1 LKFFLRQKWLYIKAS
16 PTKLTPVMGIK
27 GKTNTTN
34 LGELILECTAS
45 YRERPAFILKEA
57 DSSRRPLSFF
67 EFNQLVLK
75 ISQILTSRFP
85 QRGFKIG
92 LWGENRVEWC
102 ALAIATWKAGG
113 TLVPLMH
120 IATDSEITNIIN
132 AAKIDGLFI
141 SPKLEKIPKFGIKDT
156 FLMDF
161 TQTRG
166 QGALRSLG
174 DLLSELRAAPTN
186 PKPPIIRR
194 PEKFS
199 DDELAILIFTSGTTG
214 HPKGVM
220 LTHKNIISNITDT
233 FDVFPTDENDRA
245 VSVLP
250 LSHLFELVGGFAIA
264 HAKGI
269 CISYPESLKPEDVLG
284 EMASQKATL
293 LVAVPFFFEIIDRAI
308 QERIKKMPHLTQR
321 FIALM
326 GGLVFRAP
334 FLGPIIFKKIHA
346 VFGGHIRYFVTGGAK
361 IDPDIILRF
370 KRLGIHFLQGYG
382 LTETSPI
389 ISFTSLKH
397 DKYGSVGRPVP
408 SIKIKIVDGE
418 ICVSGDNVFKG
429 YFENPEATAQVL
441 QGGWFHTGDI
451 GHLDEEHFLFITGR
465 KKDII
470 VTPNGKNIYPE
481 ELEEALRLS
490 PLIQE
495 VAVIGLDT
503 GRGEEVHAVIVPTPV
518 APRESAAQRQ
528 AIWSEVEK
536 ICANFSDYKRI
547 YGITVTKEE
556 LPKTATKKIRKHVLK
571 EMLAKNGFKESSAAE
586 GTHTPLNIEFER
598 EVWLNERLQLITKR
612 PDIWRE
618 AHLRQDLGIDSLTF
632 MELVSAIETHWGT
645 EILDGDFDKILD
657 VEALLTYLGK
667 SVPKDASSAKTKMN
681 FDYRQNNRFMMRALR
696 LLLHGIFIRPLM
708 KLFFRFRISNSEI
721 FSQNQ
726 NWIATPNH
734 ASHLDLLSVLG
745 SVPLNRLNETYA
757 VAADDY
763 FFNTPFKAYFV
774 RLLFNAIPFERRARI
789 DTGFRICEEIL
800 REGGSLIIF
809 PEGTR
814 SQTGQLSEFKP
825 GVGRLLAAHSYSAI
839 PVYIRGAHEAFP
851 KGASVPT
858 PHPISVYIGQ
868 PLKFVS
874 STADVSGYQS
884 IALKLHDAVKDL
896 GVSGR
901 P

>member
-1 LKFFLRQKWLYIKAS
+1 
-16 PTKLTPVMGIK
+16 
-27 GKTNTTN
+27 
-34 LGELILECTAS
+34 
-45 YRERPAFILKEA
+45 
-57 DSSRRPLSFF
+57 
-67 EFNQLVLK
+67 LVLK
-75 ISQILTSRFP
+75 ITQVLRSRFP
-85 QRGFKIG
+85 TTGFKIG

-102 ALAIATWKAGG
+102 ALAIATWNAGG

-120 IATDSEITNIIN
+120 IATDSEIKNIIS

-141 SPKLEKIPKFGIKDT
+141 SPKLEKNQDYGVKDT

-174 DLLSELRAAPTN
+174 DLLSELRATPAN
-186 PKPPIIRR
+186 PKSSTASQ
-194 PEKFS
+194 PEKFKE
-199 DDELAILIFTSGTTG
+199 DKLAILIFTSGTTG

-220 LTHKNIISNITDT
+220 LTHKNIISNIIDT
-233 FDVFPTDENDRA
+233 FDVFPTDETDRA

-250 LSHLFELVGGFAIA
+250 LSHLFELVGGFTIA
-264 HAKGI
+264 HVKGI

-293 LVAVPFFFEIIDRAI
+293 LVAVPLFFEIIDRAI
-308 QERIKKMPHLTQR
+308 QERVRKMSNFTQQ
-321 FIALM
+321 FIAFM
-326 GGLVFRAP
+326 GGVVFHAP

-408 SIKIKIVDGE
+408 SVKVKIVDGE

-429 YFENPEATAQVL
+429 YFENPEATAQVIEN
-441 QGGWFHTGDI
+441 GWFHTGDI
-451 GHLDEEHFLFITGR
+451 GHLDEENFLFITGR

-481 ELEEALRLS
+481 ELEEALRQS

-495 VAVIGLDT
+495 VAVIGVDT
-503 GRGEEVHAVIVPTPV
+503 GRGEEVHAVIVPTSV
-518 APRESAAQRQ
+518 APREPAAQRQ
-528 AIWSEVEK
+528 AIWTETEK
-536 ICANFSDYKRI
+536 ICANFSEYKRI
-547 YGITVTKEE
+547 RGITVTREE
-556 LPKTATKKIRKHVLK
+556 LPKTATKKVRKHVLK
-571 EMLAKNGFKESSAAE
+571 EMLAKSSFKEGVTPDGA
-586 GTHTPLNIEFER
+586 HTPLNIEFER

-632 MELVSAIETHWGT
+632 MELVSAIETHWGVQ
-645 EILDGDFDKILD
+645 ILDEDFDKILTVD
-657 VEALLTYLGK
+657 DLLTYLGK
-667 SVPKDASSAKTKMN
+667 SAPKEGAATKAKVE
-681 FDYRQNNRFMMRALR
+681 FDYRLNNRFMMRALR

-708 KLFFRFRISNSEI
+708 KLFFRFKISNSQI
-721 FSQNQ
+721 FAQTK

-745 SVPLNRLNETYA
+745 SVPLSRLNGTYA

-763 FFNTPFKAYFV
+763 FFNNPMKAYFV

-789 DTGFRICEEIL
+789 DTGFKICEEIL
-800 REGGSLIIF
+800 REGGNLIIF

-814 SQTGQLSEFKP
+814 SPTGQLSEFKP
-825 GVGRLLAAHSYSAI
+825 GVGRLLASHSYSAI

-851 KGASVPT
+851 KGAAMPT
-858 PHPISVYIGQ
+858 PHPISVYVGQ

-874 STADVSGYQS
+874 STADVNGYQN

-896 GVSGR
+896 GVSAVIK
-901 P
+901 PASL

>member
-1 LKFFLRQKWLYIKAS
+1 
-16 PTKLTPVMGIK
+16 MGIK
-27 GKTNTTN
+27 GKINTSN
-34 LGELILECTAS
+34 LGALILECTSS

-57 DSSRRPLSFF
+57 DGSRRPLSFF

-75 ISQILTSRFP
+75 ISQILRSRFP
-85 QRGFKIG
+85 KNGFKVG

-102 ALAIATWKAGG
+102 ALAIATWNAGG

-120 IATDSEITNIIN
+120 IATDSEIKNIIS
-132 AAKIDGLFI
+132 AAHLDALFI
-141 SPKLEKIPKFGIKDT
+141 SPKLQKNQDYGVKET

-166 QGALRSLG
+166 QGSLRSLG
-174 DLLSELRAAPTN
+174 DLMSDLRAAPLNQKSGALITN
-186 PKPPIIRR
+186 
-194 PEKFS
+194 EKLS
-199 DDELAILIFTSGTTG
+199 DDQLAILIFTSGTTG

-220 LTHKNIISNITDT
+220 LTHKNIITNIVDT

-264 HAKGI
+264 HVKGI

-293 LVAVPFFFEIIDRAI
+293 LVAVPLFFEIIDRAI
-308 QERIKKMPHLTQR
+308 QERIGKMSNFTQKFMGLTGE
-321 FIALM
+321 I
-326 GGLVFRAP
+326 VFHFP
-334 FLGPIIFKKIHA
+334 FLGPLIFKRIHA

-408 SIKIKIVDGE
+408 SIKVKIVDGE
-418 ICVSGDNVFKG
+418 ICVSGESVFRG
-429 YFENPEATAQVL
+429 YFENPEATSQVL
-441 QGGWFHTGDI
+441 KAGWFHTGDI
-451 GHLDEEHFLFITGR
+451 GYLDEENFLFITGR

-490 PLIQE
+490 PLINE

-503 GRGEEVHAVIVPTPV
+503 GRGEEVHAVIVPSSQ
-518 APRESAAQRQ
+518 APRELAAQRQ

-536 ICANFSDYKRI
+536 ICSNFSDYKRI
-547 YGITVTKEE
+547 RGVTVTREE

-571 EMLAKNGFKESSAAE
+571 EMLKQSSFKESVTPD
-586 GTHTPLNIEFER
+586 GMHTPLNIEFER

-612 PDIWRE
+612 PDIWKE

-632 MELVSAIETHWGT
+632 MELVSAIETHWGSH
-645 EILDGDFDKILD
+645 ILDEDFDKILTVD
-657 VEALLTYLGK
+657 DLLTYIGK
-667 SVPKDASSAKTKMN
+667 NESNQPSTERPKIDFN
-681 FDYRQNNRFMMRALR
+681 YRQNNRIVMKSLR
-696 LLLHGIFIRPLM
+696 LLIHGILIRPFM
-708 KLFFRFRISNSEI
+708 KIFFRFRVSNIQI
-721 FSQNQ
+721 FAKTQ

-745 SVPLNRLNETYA
+745 SVPLDRLNATYA

-763 FFNTPFKAYFV
+763 FFNNPFKAYLV

-789 DTGFRICEEIL
+789 DTGFKICEEIL
-800 REGGSLIIF
+800 RDGGNLIIF

-814 SQTGQLSEFKP
+814 STTGQISEFKP
-825 GVGRLLAAHSYSAI
+825 GVGRLLAAHNYSAI
-839 PVYIRGAHEAFP
+839 PVYIKGAHEAFP
-851 KGASVPT
+851 KGAVIPS
-858 PHPISVYIGQ
+858 PHPISVVVGE

-874 STADVSGYQS
+874 SNADLNGYQF
-884 IALKLHDAVKDL
+884 IASKLHDAVKGL
-896 GVSGR
+896 GAVSKITSSL
-901 P
+901 

>member
-1 LKFFLRQKWLYIKAS
+1 
-16 PTKLTPVMGIK
+16 MGIE
-27 GKTNTTN
+27 GKINTNN
-34 LGELILECTAS
+34 LGAFILECTSS

-57 DSSRRPLSFF
+57 DGSRRPLSFF

-75 ISQILTSRFP
+75 ISQILRQRFP
-85 QRGFKIG
+85 TSGFKLG

-102 ALAIATWKAGG
+102 ALAIATWNAGG

-120 IATDSEITNIIN
+120 IATDAEIKNIIS

-141 SPKLEKIPKFGIKDT
+141 SPKLEKNQDYGIQET
-156 FLMDF
+156 YSMDF

-166 QGALRSLG
+166 QSPRRSLG
-174 DLLSELRAAPTN
+174 DLLSDLRATPTN
-186 PKPPIIRR
+186 PKSQGSARE
-194 PEKFS
+194 EKFS
-199 DDELAILIFTSGTTG
+199 DDKLAILIFTSGTTG

-220 LTHKNIISNITDT
+220 LTHKNIVSNIIDT
-233 FDVFPTDENDRA
+233 FDVLPTDESDRA

-250 LSHLFELVGGFAIA
+250 LSHLFELVGGFSLA
-264 HAKGI
+264 HVKGI

-293 LVAVPFFFEIIDRAI
+293 LVAVPLFFEIIDRAI
-308 QERIKKMPHLTQR
+308 QERVRKMPKLTQQ
-321 FIALM
+321 FIAFM
-326 GGLVFRAP
+326 GGIVFHAP
-334 FLGPIIFKKIHA
+334 FLGPVIFKKIHA

-408 SIKIKIVDGE
+408 SIKVKIVEGE
-418 ICVSGDNVFKG
+418 ICVSGGNVFKG
-429 YFENPEATAQVL
+429 YFENPEATSEVIR
-441 QGGWFHTGDI
+441 GGWFHTGDI
-451 GHLDEEHFLFITGR
+451 GHLDEENFLFITGR

-495 VAVIGLDT
+495 VAVLGLDT
-503 GRGEEVHAVIVPTPV
+503 GRGEEVHAVIVPTSL
-518 APRESAAQRQ
+518 APREPAAQRQ
-528 AIWSEVEK
+528 AIWSAVEK
-536 ICANFSDYKRI
+536 ICSTFSDYKRI
-547 YGITVTKEE
+547 HGVTLMKEE
-556 LPKTATKKIRKHVLK
+556 LPKTPTKKIRKHILK
-571 EMLAKNGFKESSAAE
+571 EILVKSDFKESG
-586 GTHTPLNIEFER
+586 GTHGAHTPLNIEFEK

-632 MELVSAIETHWGT
+632 MELVSAIETHWGVQIRD
-645 EILDGDFDKILD
+645 EDFDRILT
-657 VEALLTYLGK
+657 VEDLLTYLGK
-667 SVPKDASSAKTKMN
+667 SAPRESMATKIKVE
-681 FDYRQNNRFMMRALR
+681 FDYRRNNRFMMKALR

-708 KLFFRFRISNSEI
+708 KLFFKFRISNSQI
-721 FSQNQ
+721 FVQNK

-745 SVPLNRLNETYA
+745 SVPLSRLNGTYA

-763 FFNTPFKAYFV
+763 FFNNPIKAYIV

-789 DTGFRICEEIL
+789 DTGFKICEEIL

-814 SQTGQLSEFKP
+814 SPTGQLSEFKP
-825 GVGRLLAAHSYSAI
+825 GVGRLLASHSYPAI

-851 KGASVPT
+851 KGAAMPT
-858 PHPISVYIGQ
+858 PHPISVYVGQ

-874 STADVSGYQS
+874 ATADVSGYQN
-884 IALKLHDAVKDL
+884 IALKLHDAVQALAVKK
-896 GVSGR
+896 
-901 P
+901 